1 MQPVVSGLA
10 SKTKRRSFKGEYRE
24 LGFLVPKD
32 GGFFLQSGIFAHQGE
47 HLGYRAGPYLPARQ
61 FSFLNTGFSQPL
73 SAPKTGPEE
82 TSPGR
87 GLGVGDREM
96 TILPVTANKAH
107 SVSGCLG

>member
-61 FSFLNTGFSQPL
+61 FSFLTQASPSLFQPQRQDQKRQVR
-73 SAPKTGPEE
+73 A
-82 TSPGR
+82 
-87 GLGVGDREM
+87 GDWR
-96 TILPVTANKAH
+96 
-107 SVSGCLG
+107 